1 MAPQTVTAEALLGPL
16 NDVEQ
21 KYAPKELFILGDTAL
36 LRQGARV
43 AIVGSRKASSAG
55 VGRAR
60 RLARILVERGI
71 VVVSGL
77 AEGIDTAAHT
87 ETIDRGGRTIAVIGT
102 PLDRVY
108 PKQNAALQ
116 ERIAADHL
124 LVSQFP
130 QGYPTNPGCFPM
142 RNRTMALI
150 SDATVILEASDT
162 SGSISQGW
170 ESLRLGR
177 GLFISRAIVDDTS
190 VTWPKEM
197 LEYGAQILSDQT
209 IDLLLESI
217 PPRTSAYADGPV
229 PF

>member
-21 KYAPKELFILGDTAL
+21 KYAPKELFVVGDTSL
-36 LRQGARV
+36 LRHGARV

-60 RLARILVERGI
+60 RLAGILVEREI

-87 ETIDRGGRTIAVIGT
+87 TAIEKGGRTIAVIGT

-116 ERIAADHL
+116 ETIAEDHL

-130 QGYPTNPGCFPM
+130 SGYATKPGCFPM

-150 SDATVILEASDT
+150 SDATVIMEASDT

-170 ESLRLGR
+170 EALRLGR
-177 GLFISRAIVDDTS
+177 GLFISKAITDDSS

-197 LEYGAQILSDQT
+197 LDYGAQILSDQT
-209 IDLLLESI
+209 IEILLESL
-217 PPRTSAYADGPV
+217 PPRSSAFVDGPV